1 MLYKGDTLYLDWLE
15 DGIAELVFDAPGS
28 VNKLDTATVASLG
41 QALEVLEKQHDLKGL
56 LLRSNKAAFIVG
68 ADITEFLSLFLV
80 PEEQL
85 SQWLHFANSV
95 FNRLEDLPVPTL
107 AAVNG
112 YALGGGC
119 ECVLATDYR
128 LATPDLRIGL
138 PETKLGIMPGFG
150 GSVRLPRMLGADSAL
165 EIIAAGKDVGAEHAL
180 KIGLVDGVVKQEKL
194 IEGAIAV
201 LRQAITGDLDWR
213 AKRQPKLEPLKLSK
227 IEAAMSFTI
236 AKGMVAQTAG
246 KHYPAPMTAVKTI
259 EAAARFGREE
269 ALNLENKSFVPLAH
283 TNEARALVGIFLN
296 DQYVKGKAKKLT
308 KDIETPKQAAVLGA
322 GIMGGGIAYQSAW
335 KGVPVIMKDIN
346 DKSLNLGMTEAAK
359 LLNKQLERGKID
371 GLKLAGVIST
381 IHPTLDYAGFDRV
394 DVVVEA
400 VVENPKVKKAVLAE
414 TEQKVRPETVLA
426 SNTSTIPIGELASAL
441 ERPENFCGMHFFNPV
456 HRMPLVEIIRGEKS
470 SDETIAKVVAWASK
484 MGKTPIVVN
493 NCPGFFVNRVL
504 FPYFAGFSQ
513 LLRDG
518 ADFRKVDKVMEKQFG
533 WPMGPAYL
541 LDVVGIDTAHHA
553 QAVMAAGFPQRMQKE
568 YRDAIDALFD
578 ASRFGQKNGLGFWRY
593 KEDSKGKP
601 KKEEDAAVDDLLASV
616 SQTKRDFSDDEIIAR
631 MMIPMINEVVR
642 CLEEGI
648 IASPAEADMAL
659 VYGLGFPPFHG
670 GAFRNVRAED
680 LSAHLMRSLLA
691 RNPSLTAATLDDI
704 YWGCVQ
710 QTLEQGFNIARNAA
724 LLAEIPHSVPAV
736 TVNRLCGSSMQAL
749 HDAARMIM
757 TGDAQVCLVGGVEHM
772 GHVPMSH
779 GVDFHPGLS
788 RNVAKAAGMMGLTAE
803 MLSRLHGI
811 SREMQD
817 QFAARSHARA
827 WAATQS
833 GAFKT
838 EIIPTGGHDADGVL
852 KQFNYDEVIR
862 PETTV
867 EALSTLRPAFDPVS
881 GTVTAGTSSAL
892 SDGAAAMLVMS
903 ESRAR
908 ELGLKPRARIRSM
921 AVVGCDPSIMGYGPV
936 PASKLALKKAGL
948 SASDIDVFEMNEAF
962 AAQILPCIKD
972 LGLME
977 QIDEKINLNGGAIA
991 LGHPLGCS
999 GARIS
1004 TTLINLMERKD
1015 AQFGLATMCIGL
1027 GQGIATVFERV

>member
-1 MLYKGDTLYLDWLE
+1 ME
-15 DGIAELVFDAPGS
+15 QVVIVDA
-28 VNKLDTATVASLG
+28 
-41 QALEVLEKQHDLKGL
+41 
-56 LLRSNKAAFIVG
+56 
-68 ADITEFLSLFLV
+68 
-80 PEEQL
+80 
-85 SQWLHFANSV
+85 
-95 FNRLEDLPVPTL
+95 
-107 AAVNG
+107 
-112 YALGGGC
+112 
-119 ECVLATDYR
+119 
-128 LATPDLRIGL
+128 
-138 PETKLGIMPGFG
+138 
-150 GSVRLPRMLGADSAL
+150 
-165 EIIAAGKDVGAEHAL
+165 
-180 KIGLVDGVVKQEKL
+180 
-194 IEGAIAV
+194 
-201 LRQAITGDLDWR
+201 
-213 AKRQPKLEPLKLSK
+213 
-227 IEAAMSFTI
+227 
-236 AKGMVAQTAG
+236 
-246 KHYPAPMTAVKTI
+246 
-259 EAAARFGREE
+259 
-269 ALNLENKSFVPLAH
+269 
-283 TNEARALVGIFLN
+283 
-296 DQYVKGKAKKLT
+296 
-308 KDIETPKQAAVLGA
+308 
-322 GIMGGGIAYQSAW
+322 
-335 KGVPVIMKDIN
+335 
-346 DKSLNLGMTEAAK
+346 
-359 LLNKQLERGKID
+359 
-371 GLKLAGVIST
+371 
-381 IHPTLDYAGFDRV
+381 
-394 DVVVEA
+394 
-400 VVENPKVKKAVLAE
+400 
-414 TEQKVRPETVLA
+414 
-426 SNTSTIPIGELASAL
+426 
-441 ERPENFCGMHFFNPV
+441 
-456 HRMPLVEIIRGEKS
+456 IR
-470 SDETIAKVVAWASK
+470 T
-484 MGKTPIVVN
+484 
-493 NCPGFFVNRVL
+493 
-504 FPYFAGFSQ
+504 
-513 LLRDG
+513 
-518 ADFRKVDKVMEKQFG
+518 
-533 WPMGPAYL
+533 PMG
-541 LDVVGIDTAHHA
+541 
-553 QAVMAAGFPQRMQKE
+553 R
-568 YRDAIDALFD
+568 
-578 ASRFGQKNGLGFWRY
+578 
-593 KEDSKGKP
+593 SK
-601 KKEEDAAVDDLLASV
+601 
-616 SQTKRDFSDDEIIAR
+616 
-631 MMIPMINEVVR
+631 
-642 CLEEGI
+642 
-648 IASPAEADMAL
+648 
-659 VYGLGFPPFHG
+659 G

-788 RNVAKAAGMMGLTAE
+788 RNVAKAAGMMGLTA
-803 MLSRLHGI
+803 
-811 SREMQD
+811 EMQD